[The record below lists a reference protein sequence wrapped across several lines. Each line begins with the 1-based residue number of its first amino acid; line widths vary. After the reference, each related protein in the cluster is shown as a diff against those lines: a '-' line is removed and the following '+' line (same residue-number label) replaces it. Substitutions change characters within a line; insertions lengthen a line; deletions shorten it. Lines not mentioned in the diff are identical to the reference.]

1 MSDHS
6 PPTVGQTLWGGDLN
20 EYLLYLESRIQDNEA
35 QLSINTAGL
44 GAVTAQVSSNTTN
57 VVAALA
63 ELDLR
68 IDALE
73 TKTEYEYVYEQTA
86 YTYNAGA
93 PPATTNGQVRFNNTN
108 LALATA
114 MNIKR
119 IDSDGFDRSQWL
131 QMLDNRA
138 RVRIQEWDLATVYH
152 RFNVTGP
159 AVLDVNNA
167 QVPIVWYEG
176 NGTLPAQ
183 KAVVSY
189 LVALP
194 S

>member
-1 MSDHS
+1 MIIHHPLSDK
-6 PPTVGQTLWGGDLN
+6 PLGWGSQRLSRS
-20 EYLLYLESRIQDNEA
+20 YLEVEDSRQR
-35 QLSINTAGL
+35 STAFHQHGGPWCGYSTGL
-44 GAVTAQVSSNTTN
+44 FQHDQRGGS
-57 VVAALA
+57 LA

-138 RVRIQEWDLATVYH
+138 KMRIQEWDLATVYH

-159 AVLDVNNA
+159 AVFDVNNA

-183 KAVVSY
+183 KAVVSN